1 MFPEGKAGLSIKV
14 IAGIMIALLYSM
26 GMINVTAQT
35 ESEGEHHIKTEV
47 KDVKDDVGDVKED
60 VKQVKETQHS
70 IDKRLTVI
78 ETQMGYIVQHLKDQ
92 NRPSQP

>member
-1 MFPEGKAGLSIKV
+1 L
-14 IAGIMIALLYSM
+14 IAGIVVAFLYSM

-47 KDVKDDVGDVKED
+47 RDVKED
-60 VKQVKETQHS
+60 VADVKEDVEEVTKTQHS

-78 ETQMGYIVQHLKDQ
+78 ETQVGYIVQHLKDQ
-92 NRPSQP
+92 NRPTQP